1 MKKIVAAMDAL
12 NRWILF
18 LLSLWFGLVALL
30 TLLQVVFRYVFN
42 NPIVWSEEVVRYSMI
57 WIVLLGT
64 AIALRKGMLISVEI
78 VIQSVPK
85 TVKKIMSFL
94 VIGVNVVYLSLLSY
108 YGLQIIS
115 TLGAQTT
122 GSLEIPISMT
132 YSAITAGSFLALLN
146 CIVVFIE
153 LLQGKE
159 EKNDGATLL

>member
-1 MKKIVAAMDAL
+1 MKKIVAAMDVL
-12 NRWILF
+12 NRGVLF

-30 TLLQVVFRYVFN
+30 TLLQVIFRYIFN
-42 NPIVWSEEVVRYSMI
+42 NPIVWSEEVIRYSMI

-85 TVKKIMSFL
+85 TVKKIMGIL

-108 YGLQIIS
+108 YGIKIII
-115 TLGAQTT
+115 TLGAQTS

-132 YSAITAGSFLALLN
+132 YSAIAAGSILALLN
-146 CIVVFIE
+146 CIVVFME
-153 LLQGKE
+153 LVQGKE
-159 EKNDGATLL
+159 EKNDGSTLL

>member
-1 MKKIVAAMDAL
+1 MKKIVAAMDVL
-12 NRWILF
+12 NRGVLF

-30 TLLQVVFRYVFN
+30 TLLQVIFRYIFN
-42 NPIVWSEEVVRYSMI
+42 NPIVWSEEVIRYSMI

-85 TVKKIMSFL
+85 TLKKIMGIL

-108 YGLQIIS
+108 YGIKIII
-115 TLGAQTT
+115 TLGAQTS

-132 YSAITAGSFLALLN
+132 YSAIAAGSILALLN
-146 CIVVFIE
+146 CIVVFME
-153 LLQGKE
+153 LVQGKE
-159 EKNDGATLL
+159 EKNDGSTLL